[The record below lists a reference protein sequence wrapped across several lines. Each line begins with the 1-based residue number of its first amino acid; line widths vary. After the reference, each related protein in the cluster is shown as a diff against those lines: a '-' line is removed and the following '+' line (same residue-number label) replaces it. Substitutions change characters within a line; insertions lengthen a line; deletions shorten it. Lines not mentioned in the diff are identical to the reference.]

1 MRVRTVPPLSEAE
14 FALKKLKRLG
24 CTADRNRMSD
34 LRLDHELDLRLD
46 HELDLK
52 AERSQLLG
60 SRFLGYGRD
69 RPIVLPV
76 HQEHRRTNSFLAHWL
91 DGQEARERNYGPDP
105 PTPRGDSIES
115 NDCAL
120 RHTDKNHPV

>member
-1 MRVRTVPPLSEAE
+1 MSWRLMRVRTVPPLSEAE

-24 CTADRNRMSD
+24 CTAHQNRMS
-34 LRLDHELDLRLD
+34 DLRLD

-60 SRFLGYGRD
+60 SRFRGNSRD

-76 HQEHRRTNSFLAHWL
+76 HQEHRRTISFLAHWL
-91 DGQEARERNYGPDP
+91 DGQEARER
-105 PTPRGDSIES
+105 
-115 NDCAL
+115 
-120 RHTDKNHPV
+120 